1 MAAHGTRDE
10 RDAVAAAAEG
20 PGDGHP
26 EPGARTE
33 DEQDGEELVE
43 VILNLVPEVEYVL
56 KIGMLG
62 VMSPRADAVR
72 NRQKLVDAARESFS
86 EHGVDVSLERIAKRA
101 GVSIGTLYNHFA
113 DRGELVDAV
122 LPDRLAY
129 LDALA
134 AAADAEPDP
143 WTAFEGFLDALIAAQ
158 ASDRTVNEA
167 VAREPSARSTSSP
180 SAGAPAAP
188 SSPSSTAR
196 TPPGSFA
203 RTSASTTSRRSWSR
217 WRT

>member
-1 MAAHGTRDE
+1 
-10 RDAVAAAAEG
+10 
-20 PGDGHP
+20 
-26 EPGARTE
+26 
-33 DEQDGEELVE
+33 
-43 VILNLVPEVEYVL
+43 
-56 KIGMLG
+56 MLG

-167 VAREPSARSTSSP
+167 VARGAVGEVDIVAECGR
-180 SAGAPAAP
+180 AGGAVLAVLDRAHTAGVVRPDFGFDDLATLMVAVANVIALNPGDDVAWRRHLGFVLDGVRNPRAAE
-188 SSPSSTAR
+188 R
-196 TPPGSFA
+196 
-203 RTSASTTSRRSWSR
+203 
-217 WRT
+217 